1 MAQNSPARTQEPR
14 PIDFSSKLFPSVPN
28 PEIYGASSTSRK
40 RVQSHGHTEWNSGEN
55 GSEGCGD
62 GTSCAST
69 TTTKAR
75 RTACDVCRERKVRC
89 NGERPGCQRC
99 RRLGHQCSYTVVKRQ
114 DITRSE
120 VSQALMTLQV
130 RLGRFHPGKWSIGL
144 RAENR

>member
-1 MAQNSPARTQEPR
+1 MALNSPARTQEPR
-14 PIDFSSKLFPSVPN
+14 QIDFSPKVFPTALN
-28 PEIYGASSTSRK
+28 HDIYGASSTSRK
-40 RVQSHGHTEWNSGEN
+40 RVQSDGHTEWNLGEI
-55 GSEGCGD
+55 GSEKRGGS
-62 GTSCAST
+62 TSSAST

-130 RLGRFHPGKWSIGL
+130 RLGRFHSGGIEYLAWS
-144 RAENR
+144 

>member
-1 MAQNSPARTQEPR
+1 MALNSPAQSQEPH
-14 PIDFSSKLFPSVPN
+14 PIGFSSKVFPSALN
-28 PEIYGASSTSRK
+28 PDIYGASSPSRK
-40 RVQSHGHTEWNSGEN
+40 RVQSGGHTEWNLGET
-55 GSEGCGD
+55 GSEECGG
-62 GTSCAST
+62 GTSSAST

-89 NGERPGCQRC
+89 NGERPDCQRC

-130 RLGRFHPGKWSIGL
+130 RLGTYHSGVL
-144 RAENR
+144 EHMA